1 MTWYEIAVAIIGAL
15 GGTGGIISIYTAK
28 AKKSTIEIDNFKKLF
43 DEAQEER
50 ENIRKM
56 HQDYV
61 GETNTKIAGLEEKV
75 TSVEAKNNRFL
86 KTLYTA
92 YKCKLPKNNE
102 DCPVLN
108 SLENDEIFKETQKN

>member
-1 MTWYEIAVAIIGAL
+1 MNWYEIIIGIIGVL
-15 GGTGGIISIYTAK
+15 GGTGGFISIYTAK

-50 ENIRKM
+50 KNIREM
-56 HQDYV
+56 HQDYIK
-61 GETNTKIAGLEEKV
+61 ETDAKIAGLENKV
-75 TSVEAKNNRFL
+75 KKVEDKNAHFL
-86 KTLYTA
+86 MTLYTA

-108 SLENDEIFKETQKN
+108 SLEKDEIFKSKDI